1 MLFFVVAV
9 ACCKVFYHLLVVK
22 EMYLS
27 SCFLGRLLLVTSE
40 LWGPTGFECI
50 LSPFFLYVYPLDTIS
65 KLNVHKTFKRRLMYI
80 QFTPV
85 AQGLVTGEKSSCSF
99 FLRHLTKLQKI
110 WSSRIRKK
118 LSMEGNRRK
127 LFR

>member
-1 MLFFVVAV
+1 MV
-9 ACCKVFYHLLVVK
+9 CCKVFYHLLVVK

-80 QFTPV
+80 QFTPF

-99 FLRHLTKLQKI
+99 FFTSLDKASENMKFTNKKKTIHG
-110 WSSRIRKK
+110 RK
-118 LSMEGNRRK
+118 ST
-127 LFR
+127 